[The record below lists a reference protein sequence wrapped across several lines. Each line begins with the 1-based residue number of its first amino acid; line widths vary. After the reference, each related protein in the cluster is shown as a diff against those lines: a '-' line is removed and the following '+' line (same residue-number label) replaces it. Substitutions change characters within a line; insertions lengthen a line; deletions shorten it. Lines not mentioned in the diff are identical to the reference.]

1 MPLLLKNANVF
12 FENRLQRLDLRTRDG
27 KIAEVAADLQP
38 SSTDQVID
46 LSGKT
51 ILPGVIDLHVHFRV
65 PGGEHK
71 EDWTTG
77 SRAAAKGG
85 ITAVC
90 DMPNTNPSTTTID
103 LLRQKIQ
110 PTGQASL
117 VNFGINFGAGPD
129 NRAEQRALP
138 LNIPVK
144 CYVGPTTGTL
154 IVDEQAVL
162 EDIFTATDHL
172 FLIHAEDKTEID
184 RLTAIFK
191 NQNDPHLHGQ
201 IRPPKVAAIATQ
213 RVLNLARRYDRRVHF
228 CHISSIEELELIRA
242 ARAEG
247 LRVTCEVLPHT
258 LFLDETAIDALGNF
272 GKVNPPLRSSQH
284 RKALWQALV
293 NGEIDTVATD
303 HAPHTREEKEKGY
316 WEAPSGVPGVETML
330 PLLLDQ
336 LNKGSISLPRLVE
349 VTSTSPARLLGL
361 TDKGAIAPGFDA
373 DLTVIDLQE
382 THTFT
387 DDEIISKCGWT
398 PFAGMTVTGMPVMT
412 VVKGEIMFDAGLFSS
427 GERGAPLWIV

>member
-1 MPLLLKNANVF
+1 M
-12 FENRLQRLDLRTRDG
+12 
-27 KIAEVAADLQP
+27 
-38 SSTDQVID
+38 
-46 LSGKT
+46 
-51 ILPGVIDLHVHFRV
+51 
-65 PGGEHK
+65 
-71 EDWTTG
+71 
-77 SRAAAKGG
+77 
-85 ITAVC
+85 
-90 DMPNTNPSTTTID
+90 
-103 LLRQKIQ
+103 
-110 PTGQASL
+110 
-117 VNFGINFGAGPD
+117 
-129 NRAEQRALP
+129 
-138 LNIPVK
+138 
-144 CYVGPTTGTL
+144 
-154 IVDEQAVL
+154 
-162 EDIFTATDHL
+162 
-172 FLIHAEDKTEID
+172 
-184 RLTAIFK
+184 
-191 NQNDPHLHGQ
+191 
-201 IRPPKVAAIATQ
+201 
-213 RVLNLARRYDRRVHF
+213 
-228 CHISSIEELELIRA
+228 
-242 ARAEG
+242 
-247 LRVTCEVLPHT
+247 
-258 LFLDETAIDALGNF
+258 
-272 GKVNPPLRSSQH
+272 
-284 RKALWQALV
+284 V